1 MIYLILATIC
11 SAMIAL
17 IFKYTENSHSDRYVI
32 TSSNYFIASVTSLFL
47 ILGKKLFAGIKMDT
61 SFVIEMK
68 LALTSDY
75 ILSPYSS
82 IVWGAL
88 VGFIAGAFCFLS
100 FIYYQRSVNENGVS
114 ITGTVGKLGILIP
127 MIFSIIFW
135 KEYPSY
141 IQWIGITL
149 SLFSILIVNLSRE
162 SIKTFDFKLILIL
175 LFAFGGLTEFS
186 SKIYQ
191 KYALNDYKDI
201 YLFVRFFVAFIISFA
216 YMFKMKSRITKK
228 DIYIGF
234 IVGIPNLLTSYFII
248 LALDTLKTSV
258 VFPLFSAGSIVLI
271 NIGGVLIFKETISR
285 KNKVATLLI
294 IFALVLMNI

>member
-1 MIYLILATIC
+1 LLYLILATVC

-17 IFKYTENSHSDRYVI
+17 IFKYTENSDSDRYVI
-32 TSSNYFIASVTSLFL
+32 TSSNYFIAFVASLFM
-47 ILGKKLFAGIKMDT
+47 IFSKSLFTNINMDT
-61 SFVIEMK
+61 SFLSEMN
-68 LALTSDY
+68 LALNSDY

-82 IVWGAL
+82 VVWGVL
-88 VGFIAGAFCFLS
+88 VGFIAGAICFLS
-100 FIYYQRSVNENGVS
+100 FIYYQRSVKENGVS

-141 IQWIGITL
+141 LQWVGITL
-149 SLFSILIVNLSRE
+149 SIVSILIVNLSMK
-162 SIKTFDFKLILIL
+162 SIRTFDVKLILIL
-175 LFAFGGLTEFS
+175 LFVFGGLTEFS

-191 KYALNDYKDI
+191 KYALNEYKDV
-201 YLFVRFFVAFIISFA
+201 YLFVRFFVAFLISFA
-216 YMFKMKSRITKK
+216 YMFKMKSKVTKK

-271 NIGGVLIFKETISR
+271 NIGGVLIFREKIPR
-285 KNKVATLLI
+285 KNKVATAMI
-294 IFALVLMNI
+294 IFALVLINI